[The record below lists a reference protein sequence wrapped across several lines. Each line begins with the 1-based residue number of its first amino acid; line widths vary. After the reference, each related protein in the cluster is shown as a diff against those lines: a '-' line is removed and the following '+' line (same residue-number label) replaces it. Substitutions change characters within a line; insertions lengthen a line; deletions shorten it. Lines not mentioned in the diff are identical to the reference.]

1 MPKCFAFIT
10 LIQILG
16 ALFHMPE
23 LSPLESKVI
32 KLQQRIM
39 DKRGNLTSYFADE
52 TLREY
57 AQELT
62 AHYFKRAKN
71 ESYLETASKTFLAD
85 LILAPITHSTPYLY
99 RYNYSELDILANF
112 YRFTN
117 NSNKYFHVATGIL
130 PPTTLDN
137 FRAGLEHLHIQ
148 LDNTEELFN
157 TYLIEGLRAKLAARL
172 IESIAYIDH
181 DKQLNTRLGFMN
193 NTDIREKSKRE
204 GRGKFRYLRRGAEWI
219 ALGTAPNQTIDLR
232 YKPLEA
238 FAYSITIKKIKTQQ
252 NRKTDIKQE
261 VRASVAP
268 YKIENFKIETQ
279 NLLHKDATINFRL
292 RIANDH
298 YRKFY
303 DKYKHATTTRW
314 KEIDMWFNRT
324 IDKALKKE
332 GQRAG
337 WKNFQAAELKHKI
350 VFPPA
355 RTNFFWN
362 PSAELHCDFKTIWN
376 PYSS

>member
-1 MPKCFAFIT
+1 MI
-10 LIQILG
+10 
-16 ALFHMPE
+16 E
-23 LSPLESKVI
+23 LSPLESKI
-32 KLQQRIM
+32 SKLQKEILNR
-39 DKRGNLTSYFADE
+39 RGNLTSYFYNED
-52 TLREY
+52 LNEY
-57 AQELT
+57 ATQLAT
-62 AHYFKRAKN
+62 HYFKKSKN
-71 ESYLETASKTFLAD
+71 ESYLEPIIRAFTAD
-85 LILAPITHSTPYLY
+85 LILAPITHTTPYLFK
-99 RYNYSELDILANF
+99 YNYDDLDVLANF

-117 NSNKYFHVATGIL
+117 NTNKYFHVTTGIL
-130 PPTTLDN
+130 PHATLEN

-172 IESIAYIDH
+172 IESIGYIDH
-181 DKQLNTRLGFMN
+181 DKQLNTTLGFMN

-219 ALGTAPNQTIDLR
+219 ALGTAPNQTTDLR

-238 FAYSITIKKIKTQQ
+238 FGYSITIKKIKTQQ
-252 NRKTDIKQE
+252 NRKTDVKQE

-279 NLLHKDATINFRL
+279 NLLYKDATINFRL

-303 DKYKHATTTRW
+303 EQHKHATTTRW

-324 IDKALKKE
+324 IDKALKKA

-362 PSAELHCDFKTIWN
+362 PSAELHCSFKQIWN
-376 PYSS
+376 PYN